1 MNNKILKEKLEISK
15 ENIDLIRSLVMYSDD
30 DLGFFKQI
38 IDYLYR
44 LGHNIESRENE
55 NEYQETLHRLCELI
69 NEVYKK

>member
-1 MNNKILKEKLEISK
+1 MNKKILEEKLTVSK

-38 IDYLYR
+38 TDYLYR
-44 LGHNIESRENE
+44 LGHGIEERENE
-55 NEYQETLHRLCELI
+55 NEYQEALYKLCQLI